1 MCFFFELF
9 WAFGRVRQWQD
20 FQVCRQ
26 KRDSFPAR
34 GTSGAAAAVDLH
46 VGEPTEDDGH
56 VLAEVEHVDA
66 AHLLRGATGL
76 ALRLES
82 L

>member
-1 MCFFFELF
+1 MAGFKF
-9 WAFGRVRQWQD
+9 AAK
-20 FQVCRQ
+20 

-46 VGEPTEDDGH
+46 VGEPAEDDGH

-66 AHLLRGATGL
+66 AHLLRGAARL
-76 ALRLES
+76 ALGLRRKCNF
-82 L
+82 

>member
-1 MCFFFELF
+1 MAGFKF
-9 WAFGRVRQWQD
+9 AAK
-20 FQVCRQ
+20 

-46 VGEPTEDDGH
+46 VGEPAEDDGH

-66 AHLLRGATGL
+66 AHLLRGAAGL
-76 ALRLES
+76 ALCLES